1 MKPSATVKN
10 NDQIFWVGEMNFT
23 RFSTLHSVARK
34 NVDLL
39 QFVPVFAFNYLNVFT
54 YLSIELSYFTYLFIE
69 LNCSFKNIEKM
80 SEIY

>member
-39 QFVPVFAFNYLNVFT
+39 QFVPVFAFNYLSLPT
-54 YLSIELSYFTYLFIE
+54 YLS
-69 LNCSFKNIEKM
+69 N
-80 SEIY
+80 